1 VFLLIAKEGLYL
13 ESKTLGLALL
23 IGLIIFSG
31 LAYIFVLSD
40 SFLFTGLNLLIYF
53 DVYGLFL
60 PTVAVVLFVF
70 CEK

>member
-13 ESKTLGLALL
+13 ESKTLGLARL

-31 LAYIFVLSD
+31 SACIFVLSD
-40 SFLFTGLNLLIYF
+40 SFLLRGLNLLICF
-53 DVYGLFL
+53 AVYGLFL